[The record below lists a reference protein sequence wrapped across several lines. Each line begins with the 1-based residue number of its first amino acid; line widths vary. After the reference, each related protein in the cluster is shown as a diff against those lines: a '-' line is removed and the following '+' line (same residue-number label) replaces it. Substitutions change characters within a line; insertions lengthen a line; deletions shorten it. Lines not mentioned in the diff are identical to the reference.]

1 MKEVIEHAMLVDRSG
16 FVVLEHILR
25 SPNNNI
31 PQLQHVTLHEIIA
44 VGGWYIWWERRE
56 LVKGESVSH
65 PKMSAF
71 AIKAIT
77 ANYETANKNS
87 VEKEIKWLRPNKG
100 KLKLNI
106 DAAYYPNGFGSV
118 AGILRDSKGEVQG
131 GFCRPID
138 NLISAAMAEA
148 KALYDGLAFLERIGC
163 RSCQVEADAL
173 EVIQA
178 CNRDVDINS
187 PYSAI
192 LADCFQ
198 KASEMEEIAFPHCHR
213 EANQVAHEL
222 AKLAYSSRENK
233 VWEGD
238 PPAYIQPFVINDVNL
253 FTTL

>member
-1 MKEVIEHAMLVDRSG
+1 
-16 FVVLEHILR
+16 
-25 SPNNNI
+25 
-31 PQLQHVTLHEIIA
+31 
-44 VGGWYIWWERRE
+44 
-56 LVKGESVSH
+56 
-65 PKMSAF
+65 
-71 AIKAIT
+71 
-77 ANYETANKNS
+77 
-87 VEKEIKWLRPNKG
+87 
-100 KLKLNI
+100 
-106 DAAYYPNGFGSV
+106 
-118 AGILRDSKGEVQG
+118 
-131 GFCRPID
+131 
-138 NLISAAMAEA
+138 MAEA
-148 KALYDGLAFLERIGC
+148 KALFDGLAFLERIGC